1 MTNPERAPVVGAR
14 FGPYRLDRLIGRG
27 GMGEVYQAYD
37 TVKDRTVAIKVLPAR
52 LAEDPVYR
60 RRFQRESHAA
70 ARLREAHVI
79 PIHDYGEI
87 DGYLYID
94 MRLVDGESL
103 RDRLRRTGH
112 DAPER
117 AVAVI
122 EQVAAALDAAHA
134 DGLLHRDIKPDNILL
149 THEGFAYL
157 VDFGIAQSATDATL
171 TADGSA
177 VGSFGYMAPERF
189 SSRDLTPAA
198 DVYALAC
205 VLFECLT
212 GTRPFIGDTDAQI
225 MRAHLFD
232 PVPRPSLVRPAVS
245 AAFDPV
251 VARGMAKNPGERYR
265 TAGDLAQAARAALT
279 APPESGEPTLT
290 GADTDHDDETKSAAA
305 PQDTDDRDSDSGPR
319 HEPAASTAEAAQ
331 LSPRHDAAAPGQRP
345 KPENASGPGRRPPT
359 RGAPESESDAVD
371 SSRSIRAGIAVV
383 RRVAGR
389 FGRPTRPVL
398 LGVVTALLAAAL
410 GFAGWA
416 AAQPLRTGHA
426 VPNATALTRADI
438 DLLAF
443 TERPAFNRANCVHEE
458 PDEFSLAILSCAMN
472 YHAGNPGVRFWR
484 FRDADKLHEYYTS
497 VLDVTG
503 LTACP
508 GDPPGR
514 DAPSTRDGKEVGRR
528 GCYTNTKIGP
538 APKPSFIVT
547 NEEIPAMAMYLWDD
561 VSDQP
566 LRDWEA
572 RQDYWQFRSADR
584 TRDPDVFSP
593 ADRKLLTDLG
603 QDWTTG
609 NCRHGEVPQGSAA
622 NATVDCVNANGFPI
636 TGFLGFADRAS
647 ATQLY
652 QQDLDL
658 LKGHAC
664 GGGPDRGDTVW
675 RQEGKLVGRYYC
687 YPDPD
692 QTQNGRPCLLALP
705 DEFDTAAIFCALPQA
720 DPHLGPKSEQQLL
733 EWFLRKLG

>member
-87 DGYLYID
+87 DGHLYID

-103 RDRLRRTGH
+103 RDRLRRIGYDT
-112 DAPER
+112 PER

-122 EQVAAALDAAHA
+122 EQVAAALDAAHT

-149 THEGFAYL
+149 TTEGFAYL

-232 PVPRPSLVRPAVS
+232 PVPRPSLVRPTVS

-251 VARGMAKNPGERYR
+251 VARGMAKNPSGRYR
-265 TAGDLAQAARAALT
+265 TAGDLAEAARAALT
-279 APPESGEPTLT
+279 APPEPGEPTLT
-290 GADTDHDDETKSAAA
+290 GADSECGDETKPAAA
-305 PQDTDDRDSDSGPR
+305 PRDMPTD
-319 HEPAASTAEAAQ
+319 STA
-331 LSPRHDAAAPGQRP
+331 APERGSGSEPRP
-345 KPENASGPGRRPPT
+345 KPGNGSGTAQEPPT
-359 RGAPESESDAVD
+359 SAV
-371 SSRSIRAGIAVV
+371 A
-383 RRVAGR
+383 RRVTSR
-389 FGRPTRPVL
+389 FHRPSRPVL
-398 LGVVTALLAAAL
+398 LGAVTALVVAAL

-426 VPNATALTRADI
+426 VPNAGALTQADI

-458 PDEFSLAILSCAMN
+458 PDEYSLAILSCAVN

-497 VLDVTG
+497 VLDVTK
-503 LTACP
+503 LSACP
-508 GDPPGR
+508 GDPPGV

-538 APKPSFIVT
+538 APKPAFIVT

-584 TRDPDVFSP
+584 ARDPDVFSP

-603 QDWTTG
+603 KDWRTG

-622 NATVDCVNANGFPI
+622 NATVDCVNANGFPV

-664 GGGPDRGDTVW
+664 GGGPERGDTVW

-692 QTQNGRPCLLALP
+692 QTQNGRACLLALP

>member
-87 DGYLYID
+87 DGHLYID

-103 RDRLRRTGH
+103 RDRLRRIGYDT
-112 DAPER
+112 PER

-122 EQVAAALDAAHA
+122 DQVAAALDAAHA

-149 THEGFAYL
+149 TTEGFAYL
-157 VDFGIAQSATDATL
+157 VDFGIAQSATDAAL

-232 PVPRPSLVRPAVS
+232 PVPRPSLVRPTVS

-251 VARGMAKNPGERYR
+251 VARGMAKNPAGRYR
-265 TAGDLAQAARAALT
+265 TAGDLAEAARAALT
-279 APPESGEPTLT
+279 APPEAGEPTLT
-290 GADTDHDDETKSAAA
+290 SADIDHGDETKSAAGMR
-305 PQDTDDRDSDSGPR
+305 DTPTDSTPATPERDSTR
-319 HEPAASTAEAAQ
+319 EPV
-331 LSPRHDAAAPGQRP
+331 PN
-345 KPENASGPGRRPPT
+345 PENGSRTARNPPNHAT
-359 RGAPESESDAVD
+359 ARGAPGAEPDAVD
-371 SSRSIRAGIAVV
+371 NAQSVRAGTGAAA
-383 RRVAGR
+383 RLAGR
-389 FGRPTRPVL
+389 VHRPSRPL
-398 LGVVTALLAAAL
+398 ALGVVTALIVAAL

-426 VPNATALTRADI
+426 VPNAGALTQADI

-458 PDEFSLAILSCAMN
+458 PDEYSLAILSCAVN

-497 VLDVTG
+497 VLDVTK
-503 LTACP
+503 LSACP
-508 GDPPGR
+508 GDPPGV

-538 APKPSFIVT
+538 APKPAFIVT

-584 TRDPDVFSP
+584 ARDPDVFSP

-603 QDWTTG
+603 KDWRTG

-622 NATVDCVNANGFPI
+622 NATVDCVNANGFPV

-664 GGGPDRGDTVW
+664 GGGPERGDTVW

-692 QTQNGRPCLLALP
+692 QTQNGRACLLALP